1 MPQSPN
7 IRDTPSLILR
17 TQSGLKWS
25 YLSVIVQALLSLLIL
40 AILSRLLSPVDF
52 GRIGITLIF
61 VALAETISRLGIGP
75 ALVQRFDLTSRHIEA
90 AFALSMMLGAGM
102 VAVIWLIA
110 PFAGS
115 FFDDPV
121 VPQILRT
128 ICVVFAITSLGNVSE
143 YMLRR
148 QLEFRNLA
156 VADISSY
163 SAGNGLTTIVMAF
176 LDFGVWSLVWGMIV
190 RHAMYTL
197 IVVRYSPPPFR
208 IRLTMPEAIVLLNR
222 GAGFSLISMFNF
234 VAQQS
239 GPFVIGRWLGVAP
252 LGYYTRA
259 YSLITPALN
268 FSFTLINVL
277 FPAVS
282 ERQKQRERLRIIYFH
297 GVEMLALVAI
307 PAGVLVYASA
317 PEIVVVV
324 LGGQWDAVVPVL
336 QILALAMPFIMCGAM
351 DPPLVRGLGA
361 VYQEM
366 RRQVVFAV
374 LIFIGS
380 WIGSNWG
387 LTGVVTAIVV
397 AWISLYFLM
406 ARLALSL
413 LGGSWRDLLRRYLPA
428 LWVGGWVALALW
440 LSVPSLRD
448 TTLPVIARLI
458 IELLIWNFAAFA
470 AIYFTP
476 SFARPA
482 FFDWMMVNV
491 RFDSMGRP
499 GYYLGKILTR
509 LNRRWVS
516 AAGSLSEV

>member
-1 MPQSPN
+1 MPQSPK
-7 IRDTPSLILR
+7 SLTLR
-17 TQSGLKWS
+17 TQAGLKWS
-25 YLSVIVQALLSLLIL
+25 YLAVIVQALLSLLIL

-61 VALAETISRLGIGP
+61 VALAETISRLCIGP

-102 VAVIWLIA
+102 TAVIWLTA
-110 PFAGS
+110 PFVGS
-115 FFDDPV
+115 LFDDPV

-128 ICVVFAITSLGNVSE
+128 ICMVFVVIGLGNVSE

-156 VADISSY
+156 LADILSY
-163 SAGNGLTTIVMAF
+163 FAGNGLATIVMAF

-208 IRLTMPEAIVLLNR
+208 IRLTTPEAVDLLNY
-222 GAGFSLISMFNF
+222 GAGFSLISIFNF

-239 GPFVIGRWLGVAP
+239 GPIVIGRWLGVVS

-277 FPAVS
+277 FPAMS
-282 ERQKQRERLRIIYFH
+282 ERQQQRERLRIIYFH
-297 GVEMLALVAI
+297 GVEMLALVAF
-307 PAGVLVYASA
+307 PVGVLVYASA

-336 QILALAMPFIMCGAM
+336 RILALAMPFIMCGAM

-361 VYQEM
+361 VYREM
-366 RRQVVFAV
+366 KRQVVFAV
-374 LIFIGS
+374 LIFIGA
-380 WIGSNWG
+380 WFGSNWG
-387 LTGVVTAIVV
+387 LTGVAMAIVV
-397 AWISLYFLM
+397 AWIALYLLM
-406 ARLALSL
+406 AQLALSL

-428 LWVGGWVALALW
+428 LWVGGWVAFALW
-440 LSVPSLRD
+440 LSVSLLRD
-448 TTLPVIARLI
+448 TSMPVIARLVV
-458 IELLIWNFAAFA
+458 ELLIWHFAAFA
-470 AIYFTP
+470 AIYFAP

-482 FFDWMMVNV
+482 FVDWMVVNV
-491 RFDSMGRP
+491 RFDAMGRP
-499 GYYLGKILTR
+499 GCYLGKILTR
-509 LNRRWVS
+509 LNRRWVT
-516 AAGSLSEV
+516 AAGSLSEI